1 MTQLCVDSY
10 CKLLRFMRIFFVITM
25 SFHPIGTEVSFTV
38 LYLIDTS
45 QSSLTLTFIFTK
57 TRRGLINKQNISKWK
72 EKRVQN
78 NFRDKQNTNRTFII
92 ENFLNKLVITT
103 YHWRNSCLKVWLVY
117 QRLVLLH
124 FGILLI
130 QGNINVLWPLK
141 TWRWYC

>member
-10 CKLLRFMRIFFVITM
+10 CKLLWFMRIFFVITM

-45 QSSLTLTFIFTK
+45 RNSLTLPFIFTK

-92 ENFLNKLVITT
+92 EIFLNKSVMTT

-130 QGNINVLWPLK
+130 QENINVLWPLK